1 MPRGEGSRVVK
12 LADRDPELEVEVKRG
27 EGGTMKPGGREH
39 GGGGVWSGNKRGL
52 MMRLMERGGV
62 LGG

>member
-1 MPRGEGSRVVK
+1 MK